1 MLKTNPAAALSR
13 PATRPVAASLAE
25 AGYIGVRANP
35 VFAARE
41 QRLLRELSALS
52 AMRAASEV
60 RRGR

>member
-1 MLKTNPAAALSR
+1 MVKSQPKPAIRTTLAAA
-13 PATRPVAASLAE
+13 
-25 AGYIGVRANP
+25 GYVGVKPHP

-41 QRLLRELSALS
+41 QRLLLELSALS